1 MKYPCYTT
9 RTGIRIGSAYV
20 PPVREMTYEEIEMQS
35 VLLGKPRPRLSVVS
49 FALICLF
56 IWFAIIW
63 VNI

>member
-35 VLLGKPRPRLSVVS
+35 VLLGKPRRLSVGKV
-49 FALICLF
+49 ALICLLLWLGM
-56 IWFAIIW
+56 IWATR
-63 VNI
+63 